1 MKLEL
6 ELEFLPGRSW
16 SVHAMNFDS
25 HFDKIFSKHV
35 FLVQK
40 ENQHWLVLLLL
51 LYLLW
56 DMIYGRGRAS
66 LRIKT

>member
-1 MKLEL
+1 MKL

-25 HFDKIFSKHV
+25 HFDKIYFKHV
-35 FLVQK
+35 FLEQK

-51 LYLLW
+51 LYLL
-56 DMIYGRGRAS
+56 
-66 LRIKT
+66 